1 MPPLLHAPEQGS
13 NPVMPK
19 VTLTAVTSPLSLSQ
33 GAHSKPLLLCFSHL
47 RWDFVYQRPQHLLSR
62 AARSYRV
69 VFFEEPVLEDTREPR
84 LVLSEREGGI
94 VLAVPHLPRGLDEAA
109 TLAAQ
114 RGLVDDL
121 IAANGEPA
129 LLWYYSPMA
138 MAFSS
143 HIVAKACVY
152 DCMDE
157 LANFKNAP
165 KLLTAMERRLM
176 NRADVVFTG
185 GMSLY
190 EAKRGRHANV
200 HGFPS
205 SIDVNHFGRGRSA
218 ERVEPA
224 DQKIVPGP
232 RLGFFGVIDERM
244 DIDLVRET
252 AQLRPDWQFVMIGP
266 VVKIDPDS
274 LPRLP
279 NIHWLGGKPY
289 SALPDYIGGWD
300 VGFMPFA
307 RNDATKFI
315 SPTKTPEFL
324 AAGVPVVSTP
334 IRDVVNPYG
343 EKQLVEIAATAEEVV
358 AKAEL
363 LLAGRADGWLE
374 RVDRH
379 LSLGSWDRTWNSMN
393 QLIRTAIAAKVRN
406 ERRVPAGGSAAAASA
421 AVMGDAS
428 HV

>member
-1 MPPLLHAPEQGS
+1 
-13 NPVMPK
+13 MPK

-33 GAHSKPLLLCFSHL
+33 GVHSKPLLLCFSHL

-62 AARSYRV
+62 AARSYKV
-69 VFFEEPVLEDTREPR
+69 VFFEEPVVAEDAVEPR
-84 LVLSEREGGI
+84 LVLAERDGGI
-94 VLAVPHLPRGLDEAA
+94 VLAVPHLPRGLDEGAA
-109 TLAAQ
+109 LLAQ
-114 RGLVDDL
+114 RQLVDDL
-121 IAANGEPA
+121 VAANGMPA

-138 MAFSS
+138 MAFTS
-143 HIVAKACVY
+143 HLVAKACVY

-165 KLLTAMERRLM
+165 ALLTAMERRLM
-176 NRADVVFTG
+176 GRADVVFTG

-190 EAKRGRHANV
+190 EAKRDRHRNV

-205 SIDVNHFGRGRSA
+205 SIDVKHFGRGRSP

-224 DQKIVPGP
+224 DQATVPGP

-244 DIDLVRET
+244 DLDLVRDT
-252 AQLRPDWQFVMIGP
+252 AMLRPEWQFVMIGP

-279 NIHWLGGKPY
+279 NIHWLGGKAY
-289 SALPDYIGGWD
+289 SELPDYIGGWD

-343 EKQLVEIAATAEEVV
+343 EKQLVEIAGTAEQVV
-358 AKAEL
+358 AKVEA
-363 LLAGRADGWLE
+363 LLAVRPEGWME

-379 LSLGSWDRTWNSMN
+379 LSLGSWDRTWSAMS
-393 QLIRTAIAAKVRN
+393 QLIQAAVTAKARI
-406 ERRVPAGGSAAAASA
+406 ERRVPATAGGSAAAASA